1 MALLMLRHTRP
12 NVAEG
17 LCYGHT
23 DLDVASSFD
32 EESDAVLAR
41 LPTVSYIVSSP
52 LRRCLR
58 LAKKIAAHHGYSVQ
72 IDPRLKEM
80 NFGRWE
86 GLAWDRIP
94 RAELDAWAADFYF
107 ARPHGGESVADLKA
121 RVDAAI
127 SELRCTPGKG
137 LVVTHGG
144 VVRAAQAKG
153 PTPEH
158 YQTEIKFGEIIHL
171 PEQEVTPY
179 E

>member
-1 MALLMLRHTRP
+1 MLRHTRP
-12 NVAEG
+12 DIDEG
-17 LCYGHT
+17 VCYGHS
-23 DLDVASSFD
+23 DLDVAASF
-32 EESDAVLAR
+32 EQESDAVLVR
-41 LPTVSYIVSSP
+41 LPAVSYIVSSP
-52 LRRCLR
+52 LRRCR
-58 LAKKIAAHHGYSVQ
+58 KLANKIAAHHGYAVQ

-121 RVDAAI
+121 RVDSAI